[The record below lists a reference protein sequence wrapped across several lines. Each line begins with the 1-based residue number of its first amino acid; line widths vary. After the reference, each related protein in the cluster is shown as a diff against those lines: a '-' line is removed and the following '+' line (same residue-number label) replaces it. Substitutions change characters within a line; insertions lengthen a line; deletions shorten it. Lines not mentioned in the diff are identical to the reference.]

1 MNCIEK
7 VWNFAIRDTDISEEL
22 ISLKAIA
29 KKLDVQLN
37 EVIQTRT
44 ALEIKQLRE
53 ALLTMWGFRDG
64 DCYPFATEKLLE
76 CLVKNK
82 RDKP

>member
-1 MNCIEK
+1 MSCIEK
-7 VWNFAIRDTDISEEL
+7 IWNFAIRDTDVSEEL
-22 ISLKAIA
+22 ISLKAVA

-64 DCYPFATEKLLE
+64 ECYPFATEKLLE
-76 CLVKNK
+76 YLVKKQK
-82 RDKP
+82 R